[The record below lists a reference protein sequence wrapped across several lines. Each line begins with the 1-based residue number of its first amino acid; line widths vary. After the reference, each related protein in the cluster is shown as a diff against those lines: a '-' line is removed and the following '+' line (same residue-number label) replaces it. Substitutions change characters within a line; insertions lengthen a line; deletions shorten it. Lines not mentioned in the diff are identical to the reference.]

1 MFRRG
6 AVTEY
11 LDKAVQFNPVW
22 LRDKQTQ
29 TDPLIRDRL
38 CNRCGKLNF
47 LRDNTLRLLDDSKTN
62 DLREVQVDALQRQK
76 ESERGLGLLEKQT
89 KLLLP
94 GVWDLQHQQQEEDR
108 QLQIKQKE
116 EEIERLKVTRLKE
129 LMHDKDGN
137 FSEKKKNKSDW
148 QQKMLLRVLDSR
160 LDSSK
165 TEASC
170 TPAATKSV
178 PVPPPTQQSRHR
190 RRLHL
195 PPKPFSGKMDIVEG
209 C

>member
-6 AVTEY
+6 AVNEY
-11 LDKAVQFNPVW
+11 LDKAVQCNPVW

-62 DLREVQVDALQRQK
+62 DLREVQVNALQRQR
-76 ESERGLGLLEKQT
+76 ESERQKDLLEKQT

-129 LMHDKDGN
+129 LMQDKDRI

-148 QQKMLLRVLDSR
+148 EQKMLLRALDSR

-165 TEASC
+165 VAT
-170 TPAATKSV
+170 TKSV